1 MEKDYIKLY
10 KEIYDKVELSTEIEI
25 KERFISFK
33 EKGRSYHKAGDII
46 SKDIYDEIQSSSI
59 LQDPLKD
66 LYYLFVNRL
75 DEFEV
80 DIQMNVIP
88 EILESR
94 FNNINFANNYFFK
107 DFIIDLATLN
117 AKDNVENAFS
127 NNRQLYFLMYRLN
140 DFSEFCIKNCTDGV
154 YSVMYE
160 KYRKLLYE
168 PIKRSEV
175 NKLDTAEE
183 GGGFS
188 GLEKNNHYQIK
199 EEYYE
204 KFLSKE
210 FYGYLIKDFI
220 NETKTS
226 YSCFKDVFTEKS
238 VKHSSEIHFFCSTIL
253 ASLLLSEFQKHIF
266 NKLVMTQIEI
276 KHLKVNNGNRLSAN
290 NISKSKKNASESHER
305 KVNKALLFLEEILI
319 KPTIS
324 DNKC

>member
-1 MEKDYIKLY
+1 MEKDYI
-10 KEIYDKVELSTEIEI
+10 EIYTKAYQEEEIHHEKYIKKKVLEYHDYLTFNDNNNSLINELDTKLGENIIFDDAFSKITTIFRTS
-25 KERFISFK
+25 RFR
-33 EKGRSYHKAGDII
+33 KGHELKII
-46 SKDIYDEIQSSSI
+46 SIKLLPEFLKIDKGNLKVSFEGYLKELARFKAEEEIQR
-59 LQDPLKD
+59 
-66 LYYLFVNRL
+66 LFC
-75 DEFEV
+75 
-80 DIQMNVIP
+80 
-88 EILESR
+88 
-94 FNNINFANNYFFK
+94 
-107 DFIIDLATLN
+107 
-117 AKDNVENAFS
+117 
-127 NNRQLYFLMYRLN
+127 NNRGSYELMFELN
-140 DFSEFCIKNCTDGV
+140 DFSEFAIKGCDGGNG
-154 YSVMYE
+154 SVLYE
-160 KYRKLLYE
+160 KYRKLWYE
-168 PIKRSEV
+168 PKKHNEI
-175 NKLDTAEE
+175 NKLVAFDRSAK
-183 GGGFS
+183 FI
-188 GLEKNNHYQIK
+188 GLEKTNHYQIK

-253 ASLLLSEFQKHIF
+253 ASLLLSEFKKHVF